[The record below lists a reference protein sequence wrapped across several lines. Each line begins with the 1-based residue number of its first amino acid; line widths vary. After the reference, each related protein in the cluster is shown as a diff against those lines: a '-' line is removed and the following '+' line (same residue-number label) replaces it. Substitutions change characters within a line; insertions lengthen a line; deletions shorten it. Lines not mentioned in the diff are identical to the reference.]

1 MRNKTTLLYVFC
13 LTWLLAATETIALA
27 QHEGHDRSG
36 SVPATESPLPGSK
49 GDESVCQRVARL
61 AAELERDFE
70 LLASTSDPA
79 ELQRR
84 LAEHRLKLQALR
96 AATEACSQQRE
107 KPFKRNR
114 RGCGHRWGH

>member
-1 MRNKTTLLYVFC
+1 MRKKPMLLCVFC
-13 LTWLLAATETIALA
+13 LTWLLVATASIALA
-27 QHEGHDRSG
+27 QHEGHDRGG

-61 AAELERDFE
+61 TAEVDQDFE
-70 LLASTSDPA
+70 LLASIPDPA

-96 AATEACSQQRE
+96 AATEACSQQCE

-114 RGCGHRWGH
+114 KGCGHMRGH